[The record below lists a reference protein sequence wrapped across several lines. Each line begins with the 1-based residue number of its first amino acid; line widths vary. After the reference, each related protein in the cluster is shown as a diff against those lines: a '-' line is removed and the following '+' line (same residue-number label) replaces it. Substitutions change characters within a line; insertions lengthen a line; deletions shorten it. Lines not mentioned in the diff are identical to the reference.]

1 MVYGALKIKWFKT
14 VKPFN
19 RFAPFKT
26 FKEKLDVAQ

>member
-1 MVYGALKIKWFKT
+1 MVYGAVKIKWFKT

-26 FKEKLDVAQ
+26 FKLDVAQ